1 MTWFGFRFR
10 LQAKKIKAAMAAK
23 SKSPTPAPIPAMAPV
38 LILFLRG
45 VVVIGFRILV
55 EVGESGA
62 EVAEGLLGDGPKVL
76 PMAV

>member
-10 LQAKKIKAAMAAK
+10 LQAKKIMPAMAAK

-38 LILFLRG
+38 LIFFLDG
-45 VVVIGFRILV
+45 V
-55 EVGESGA
+55 A
-62 EVAEGLLGDGPKVL
+62 EFGEGLLKDGPMVL